1 MTTTRND
8 DKDNDEVNYENNNED
23 NYERVNR
30 FLNDIQQKS
39 VGSQTR
45 TKECIKALDTATN
58 KTYDGGAE
66 FLLKWYI

>member
-1 MTTTRND
+1 M
-8 DKDNDEVNYENNNED
+8 
-23 NYERVNR
+23 NR

-45 TKECIKALDTATN
+45 TKERIKALDTATN

-66 FLLKWYI
+66 FLLEWYDLIFLLQRRSPNSQVL

>member
-1 MTTTRND
+1 MTTTSND

-23 NYERVNR
+23 NYERVSR

-45 TKECIKALDTATN
+45 TKECIKAWIQQLIRHMMVWQS
-58 KTYDGGAE
+58 
-66 FLLKWYI
+66 FC